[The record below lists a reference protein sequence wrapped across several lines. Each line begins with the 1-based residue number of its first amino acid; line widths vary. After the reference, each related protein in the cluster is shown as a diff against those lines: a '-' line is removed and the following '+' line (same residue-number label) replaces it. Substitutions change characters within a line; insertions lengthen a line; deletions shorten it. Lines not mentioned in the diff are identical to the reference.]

1 MNPSPRS
8 TLSVLCGLALILPVS
23 LAQEAAADS
32 QLRKAVTEIPH
43 RVLFESKLDGDYDL
57 YVMNADGTGRK
68 NLTNTDGVDEVNGKA
83 SPDGRHIVYVRDSS
97 EDGTRVRDVYL
108 MAVDGS
114 DQRKIADD
122 ARDPCWS
129 PDSKRVAFLPAEY
142 RRFTTSTWATRGLR
156 IYDLESGKTTDHPNE
171 EIEHL
176 YSLAWTPDGK
186 WFVATVMGGMGFRQ
200 GILAVEADGQ
210 GVFDLGLSGCRPDIT
225 SEGAASRGVTATT
238 PSEWRA
244 WISAASGRE
253 RLGGSAPSTPDG
265 VGVSS
270 ASRPI
275 TRTGLRRASTCCSAA
290 DRRCGPG
297 ACGAPCRRTPGRTPL
312 AGTSPSLPR
321 RRGSGWS

>member
-156 IYDLESGKTTDHPNE
+156 I
-171 EIEHL
+171 
-176 YSLAWTPDGK
+176 
-186 WFVATVMGGMGFRQ
+186 
-200 GILAVEADGQ
+200 
-210 GVFDLGLSGCRPDIT
+210 
-225 SEGAASRGVTATT
+225 
-238 PSEWRA
+238 
-244 WISAASGRE
+244 
-253 RLGGSAPSTPDG
+253 
-265 VGVSS
+265 
-270 ASRPI
+270 
-275 TRTGLRRASTCCSAA
+275 
-290 DRRCGPG
+290 
-297 ACGAPCRRTPGRTPL
+297 
-312 AGTSPSLPR
+312 
-321 RRGSGWS
+321 